1 MSKILITT
9 GGTGGHIYPAL
20 ALAEKLKEKGH
31 ELVFMGTCHRME
43 KEIVPSRGYKF
54 YGLDIIPI
62 RSISG
67 ILKLVKGIY
76 DARKIL
82 KEEKV
87 EYVIGFG
94 NYISLPALLAAKTL
108 KLDIFLQEQNVTMG
122 QANKWMYPYA
132 KKIFVAFTETLKSV
146 KKEYKD
152 KFVVT
157 GNPIRPEFYGVSK
170 CEIREK
176 MGINKDAK
184 VITIMGGSLG
194 AKNINDV
201 LVKKFEDIK
210 ASEVTLYWATGK
222 ELYKEVTDR
231 VEENENTI
239 VVPYFEESYNIMAAS
254 DLLLCRAG
262 ASTISELI
270 ELEKPAI
277 LIPYNFVGQKENA
290 EILEA
295 IDSAKIYSNEE
306 VEIAIDEAI
315 RLVKDEGKLKFM
327 KENISKINPGNAVEN
342 IMKYFE
348 N

>member
-20 ALAEKLKEKGH
+20 ALAEKLKEQGH
-31 ELVFMGTCHRME
+31 ELIFMGTCHRME

-54 YGLDIIPI
+54 YGLDILPLK
-62 RSISG
+62 SIIG
-67 ILKLVKGIY
+67 IAKLFKGIY

-82 KEEKV
+82 KDEKID
-87 EYVIGFG
+87 YVIGFG

-108 KLDIFLQEQNVTMG
+108 KLDIYLQEQNVTMG

-132 KKIFVAFTETLKSV
+132 KNVFIAFSETLKSV
-146 KKEYKD
+146 KNNHKE

-157 GNPIRPEFYGVSK
+157 GNPIRPEFYNLSK
-170 CEIREK
+170 EEVREK
-176 MGINKDAK
+176 MGIAKDAK
-184 VITIMGGSLG
+184 VITVMGGSLG
-194 AKNINDV
+194 AKNINDA
-201 LVKKFEDIK
+201 LIKKFEDIK
-210 ASEVTLYWATGK
+210 NSKVIFYWATGK
-222 ELYKEVTDR
+222 DLYKDITSKI
-231 VEENENTI
+231 EENENTI
-239 VVPYFEESYNIMAAS
+239 VVPYFEEAYNVMAAS
-254 DLLLCRAG
+254 DILLCRAG

-295 IDSAKIYSNEE
+295 INSAKIYSNEE

-315 RLVKDEGKLKFM
+315 RLVNNEDKLKYM
-327 KENISKINPGNAVEN
+327 KDNISKINPGNAVEN
-342 IMKYFE
+342 IIKYFE
-348 N
+348 V

>member
-20 ALAEKLKEKGH
+20 ALAEKLKENGH
-31 ELVFMGTCHRME
+31 ELVFMGTSHRME

-54 YGLDIIPI
+54 YGLDIVPL
-62 RSISG
+62 RSIKG
-67 ILKLVKGIY
+67 IFKLFKGIY
-76 DARKIL
+76 DARDIL
-82 KEEKV
+82 KKEKV
-87 EYVIGFG
+87 DYVIGFG

-122 QANKWMYPYA
+122 QANRWMYPYA
-132 KKIFVAFTETLKSV
+132 KKVFIAFSETLKDV
-146 KKEYKD
+146 KEGYKD
-152 KFVVT
+152 RFVVT
-157 GNPIRPEFYGVSK
+157 GNPIRPEFFNTSK
-170 CEIREK
+170 DGSREK
-176 MGINKDAK
+176 LGIAKDAK
-184 VITIMGGSLG
+184 IITVMGGSLG
-194 AKNINDV
+194 AKNINDA
-201 LVKKFEDIK
+201 LVNKFEDIK
-210 ASEVTLYWATGK
+210 NSGVTLYWATGK
-222 ELYKEVTDR
+222 ELYKEITEK
-231 VEENENTI
+231 VEENEDTI

-254 DLLLCRAG
+254 DILLCRAG

-270 ELEKPAI
+270 ELGKPSI

-295 IDSAKIYSNEE
+295 INSSKIYSNEE

-315 RLVKDEGKLKFM
+315 RLVNDEDKLKFM

-348 N
+348 V